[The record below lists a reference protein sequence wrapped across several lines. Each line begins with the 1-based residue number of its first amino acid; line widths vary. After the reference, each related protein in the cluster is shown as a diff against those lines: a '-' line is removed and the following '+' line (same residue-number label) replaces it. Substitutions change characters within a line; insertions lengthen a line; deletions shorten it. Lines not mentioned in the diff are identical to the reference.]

1 MFREVVLAPFTSFKL
16 RNFLGYKQLVTKGLV
31 MSRDSFLEKMGT
43 GSPRLE
49 TLQGPE
55 FREDQLK

>member
-1 MFREVVLAPFTSFKL
+1 MFREVVLAPFTSLKL

-43 GSPRLE
+43 GSSRLE

>member
-1 MFREVVLAPFTSFKL
+1 MPFTSFKL